1 MAAPVLTRSLLAQPA
16 RATARLIGRAY
27 LQRVLEEAAR
37 VEVPVE
43 ELTGAA
49 TSRAAERQR
58 EAVHDLHVA
67 LRHLRNWLRA
77 WRPFLRNTVHRD
89 AERRLQKLSRLAGQV
104 RDLEVQRSWLTG
116 ERVERSRVTGATARS
131 MVERIEAEHAKAHRV
146 LAIRLMKRLGRAA
159 GTLAEDLEDL
169 DPADLQDAT
178 EPATA
183 SAMSQLI
190 AEHAE
195 ELPRV
200 LRRLQRAG
208 NGDEA
213 HAARIAI
220 RRFRY
225 LLDTFGHRS
234 PDVRLV
240 THYLTNIQDKL
251 GELHDAQVLADRL
264 ESVSRK
270 TRKTGRSRAKRHG
283 VRRAGVEALRRMLR
297 RRIASE
303 SRQVRRAI
311 GGSGQA
317 RAMAATVRVI
327 ARLNGFNIAAVAQR
341 PRRQKH
347 AMTGEA
353 VNSQRGSAG

>member
-49 TSRAAERQR
+49 ASRAAERQR

-104 RDLEVQRSWLTG
+104 RDLEVQRNWLTG

-131 MVERIEAEHAKAHRV
+131 MVERIEAERAKAHHV
-146 LAIRLMKRLGRAA
+146 LATRLMKRLGRAA

-169 DPADLQDAT
+169 DPTDLQDAT
-178 EPATA
+178 EPTTA

-195 ELPRV
+195 ELPPV
-200 LRRLQRAG
+200 LRRLRAG
-208 NGDEA
+208 QGDEA
-213 HAARIAI
+213 HAARIAV
-220 RRFRY
+220 RRLRY
-225 LLDTFGHRS
+225 LLDTLGHRS

-240 THYLTNIQDKL
+240 THYLTNIQEQL
-251 GELHDAQVLADRL
+251 GELHDAQVLAARL

-317 RAMAATVRVI
+317 RTMAATVRVV